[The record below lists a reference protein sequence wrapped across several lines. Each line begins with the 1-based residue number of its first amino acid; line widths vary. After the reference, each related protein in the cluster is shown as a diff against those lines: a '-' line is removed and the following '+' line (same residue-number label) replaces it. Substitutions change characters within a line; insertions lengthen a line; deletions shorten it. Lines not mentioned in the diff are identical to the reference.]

1 MTRDADSEKNSR
13 KYLDDSNIGVFTGEL
28 TRGPYQN
35 NGATPWFSHVPIG
48 TTGQFMKMAF
58 DTGSNFMWVTST
70 LCAENGNACQ
80 HYGNSQFNYHASTS
94 FTWVD
99 QNVQTVDF
107 GPWGSM
113 VVKTGSDVVGFDG
126 LESGTTFYLSENYSG
141 EQFQQLD
148 WDGGIGLPSGT
159 AYAKPGVS
167 FVVGDLFNAAAVD
180 SNFPYVCFDVDI
192 DMRRG
197 SCILGGYD
205 LSQCVRDEYIYF
217 PWTSYDPYPPVNYMW
232 NSAVASIDVAME
244 KIATNQYFC
253 LDTGSSRFK
262 GDPLIVD
269 PILEK
274 LAASNYTDSVELTF
288 AGGTITVPP
297 SVYMQHIE
305 AGPDKG
311 KVLPQFESMPGLDQQ
326 LLAGSVLM
334 DHLYTIFGYTISG
347 TPGDY
352 TLEPRGMW
360 LFNKVGG
367 LPLIS
372 TKQTEA
378 ADIGSMSVTGETT

>member
-1 MTRDADSEKNSR
+1 MTRDADAEKNSR
-13 KYLDDSNIGVFTGEL
+13 KYLDDLDTEIIVMQL

-35 NGATPWFSHVPIG
+35 NGATPWFSYVPIG
-48 TTGQFMKMAF
+48 TPDQYMKMAF

-80 HYGNSQFNYHASTS
+80 HYGNSQFNYNVSTS
-94 FTWVD
+94 FAWVD
-99 QNVQTVDF
+99 QSVQTVDF

-113 VVKTGSDVVGFDG
+113 NVETGSDDVGFAG
-126 LESGTTFYLSENYSG
+126 TESATTFYLSENYSG
-141 EQFQQLD
+141 AQFQQLD

-159 AYAKPGVS
+159 AYAKPGAS
-167 FVVGDLFNAAAVD
+167 FVVGDLFNAGAL
-180 SNFPYVCFDVDI
+180 SPWLPYVSFGVNFDAQ
-192 DMRRG
+192 RG

-205 LSQCVRDEYIYF
+205 LSQCVQDEYIYF

-232 NSAVASIDVAME
+232 NCAVESIAVATD
-244 KIATNQYFC
+244 KIAANKYFC

-269 PILEK
+269 PILQK
-274 LAASNYTDSVELTF
+274 LAASNYTQPVKLTF

-297 SVYMQHIE
+297 AVYMQRIE
-305 AGPDKG
+305 AGPDEG
-311 KVLPQFESMPGLDQQ
+311 QVLPQFESMAGLDQQ

-347 TPGDY
+347 TPGNY
-352 TLEPRGMW
+352 TLQPRGMW
-360 LFNKVGG
+360 VFNKVGG
-367 LPLIS
+367 LRLIT

-378 ADIGSMSVTGETT
+378 ADIGTISVTGETA